1 MKKKFLYTA
10 LFALMLA
17 ACSEQELTEQ
27 PSTPIG
33 GTEVQLP
40 TDVTSGELLIK
51 FDPAMSEILDRTLKV
66 ATRSGGAMT
75 RSGIPSTDEVL
86 DILGTYHF
94 ERIFPVDAK
103 NEERTRAAGLHLW
116 YRVKFDEN
124 TDLREA
130 ANRLGKLG
138 EISKVQGNGH
148 IQRAYKKQNYRSYI
162 SESALQQKV
171 ASRVVMA
178 GNSFSDPGLATQWHY
193 ANSGSNL
200 FDYQNELGNGSEI
213 GCDVGCMEAW
223 KKCTGDPSIIVAVL
237 DEGVMNTHP
246 DLAGNIWVN
255 EGEELY
261 ADTDADGNGYKDDKY
276 GYNFVSNTGIIS
288 WTEASDTGH
297 GTHVAGTIA
306 AMNGNGIGVCGIA
319 GGDGSENS
327 GVKLMSCQV
336 FSGDAGVT
344 LDTEARAIKYAADNG
359 AVILQCSWGYNSS
372 LASIIEGYTPG
383 PGSEEEWESLYP
395 LEKEALDYFI
405 NNAGSPNGV
414 IDGGLV
420 IFASGNEYAGMP
432 AFPGAYSKC
441 VSVSA
446 VAADFTPASY
456 TDYGKEVTISAPGGD
471 TEYYNPV
478 GKDDPESW
486 TDGIYSGSILS
497 TWIQNGTAAYG
508 FMDGTS
514 MACPHV
520 SGVAALGLS
529 YAVKQRRH
537 FKASEFIELLKAST
551 KSLDSWYGNGKVKTY
566 YRNHLSAGASPTRV
580 ELSKYIGK
588 MGAGLVDAGMLLN
601 NIEGSGSD
609 MVVPNIYVAESATS
623 TLDLAYYFVNGETL
637 TYTCTSSDPAIAT
650 VTVSGTLMKVS
661 GVKTGAARIVVKVSN
676 GSEQTITVTV
686 RKKANDNGW
695 M

>member
-344 LDTEARAIKYAADNG
+344 LDAEARAIKYAADNG

-623 TLDLAYYFVNGETL
+623 TLDIAYYFVNGETL

>member
-40 TDVTSGELLIK
+40 TDVTSGDLLIK

-344 LDTEARAIKYAADNG
+344 LDAEARAIKYAADNG

>member
-344 LDTEARAIKYAADNG
+344 LDAEARAIKYAADNG

-486 TDGIYSGSILS
+486 IDGIYSGSILS

-551 KSLDSWYGNGKVKTY
+551 KSLDRWYGNGTVKTY